1 MTGSESL
8 LSVHKLRKW
17 FPVKST
23 ALFGEKQY
31 VKAVNDITLDIR
43 RGETLGVV
51 GESGCGKTTLGR
63 TMIRLIEPTG
73 GRIVFEGKDLTG
85 LNEKQMRLMRKDLQI
100 MFQDPYG
107 SLNPRMTVGDIITE
121 PYVFQK
127 MYTKKER
134 VEKAVELMKICG
146 LDPVY
151 IRRYPHEF
159 SGGQRQRIGIARSLA
174 LRPKFLVCDE
184 PVSAL
189 DVSIQSQIINLLMD
203 LQQEFGLTYLFISHN
218 LSVVY
223 HMVDRIAVM
232 YLGNLVELADKEEL
246 YRDTAHPYTRAL
258 LKSIPSLDFREEHR
272 LRAALKGDIPSPI
285 NPPKG
290 CVFHTRCE
298 SCTERCRTQTP
309 PLREIAPRHMVACH
323 LYEGQGKLV
332 EQQ

>member
-1 MTGSESL
+1 MTNETL
-8 LSVHKLRKW
+8 LSVKKLRKW
-17 FPVKST
+17 FPVKSS
-23 ALFGEKQY
+23 ALFGEKQH
-31 VKAVNDITLDIR
+31 VKAVNDITFDIR
-43 RGETLGVV
+43 KGETLGVV

-63 TMIRLIEPTG
+63 TMIRLIEPTSG
-73 GRIVFEGKDLTG
+73 QIVFEGKDLTA
-85 LNEKQMRLMRKDLQI
+85 LNDKQMRLMRKDLQI

-134 VEKAVELMKICG
+134 MEKAVELMKICG

-203 LQQEFGLTYLFISHN
+203 LQEEFGLTYLFISHN

-232 YLGNLVELADKEEL
+232 YLGNMVELADKEDL
-246 YRDTAHPYTRAL
+246 YRNTAHPYTRAL
-258 LKSIPSLDFREEHR
+258 LKSIPSLDFSEENK

-285 NPPKG
+285 NPPSG

-298 SCTERCRTQTP
+298 NCTERCKTEIP
-309 PLREIAPRHMVACH
+309 PLREIGERHFVACH
-323 LYEGQGKLV
+323 LYDGQGKVV
-332 EQQ
+332 EA

>member
-1 MTGSESL
+1 MTNETL
-8 LSVHKLRKW
+8 LSVKKLRKW
-17 FPVKST
+17 FPVKSS
-23 ALFGEKQY
+23 ALFAEKQY
-31 VKAVNDITLDIR
+31 VKAVNDITFDIHK
-43 RGETLGVV
+43 GETLGVV

-63 TMIRLIEPTG
+63 TMIRLIEPTSG
-73 GRIVFEGKDLTG
+73 KIVFEGKDLTA
-85 LNEKQMRLMRKDLQI
+85 LDEKQMRLMRKDLQI

-127 MYTKKER
+127 MYSKKER
-134 VEKAVELMKICG
+134 IEKAVELMKICG

-232 YLGNLVELADKEEL
+232 YLGNMVELADKEDL
-246 YRDTAHPYTRAL
+246 YQNTAHPYTRAL
-258 LKSIPSLDFREEHR
+258 LKSIPSLDFSEENK

-285 NPPKG
+285 NPPSG

-298 SCTERCRTQTP
+298 NCTERCKQEIP
-309 PLREIAPRHMVACH
+309 PLREIGPRHFVACH
-323 LYEGQGKLV
+323 LYDGQGKAV
-332 EQQ
+332 GE

>member
-1 MTGSESL
+1 MTNETL
-8 LSVHKLRKW
+8 LSVKKLRKW
-17 FPVKST
+17 FPVKSN
-23 ALFGEKQY
+23 ALFGEKQH
-31 VKAVNDITLDIR
+31 VKAVNDITFDIR
-43 RGETLGVV
+43 KGETLGVV

-63 TMIRLIEPTG
+63 TMIRLIEPTSG
-73 GRIVFEGKDLTG
+73 QIVFEGKDLTA
-85 LNEKQMRLMRKDLQI
+85 LNDKQMRLMRKDLQI

-134 VEKAVELMKICG
+134 MEKAIELMKICG

-203 LQQEFGLTYLFISHN
+203 LQEEFGLTYLFISHN

-232 YLGNLVELADKEEL
+232 YLGNMVELADKEDL
-246 YRDTAHPYTRAL
+246 YRNTAHPYTRAL
-258 LKSIPSLDFREEHR
+258 LKSIPSLDFSEENK

-285 NPPKG
+285 NPPSG

-298 SCTERCRTQTP
+298 NCTERCKTEIP
-309 PLREIAPRHMVACH
+309 PLREIGERHFVACH
-323 LYEGQGKLV
+323 LYDGQGKVV
-332 EQQ
+332 EA